1 MTAHVAPPSDHPDAL
16 ALIASAM
23 ARGIRPPKRIAFSQW
38 LGENIV
44 LVDGPLAGEAWSAE
58 GAPYLLE
65 IADCLSDDHPCNK
78 VTVRKSQQ
86 SGASILALAW
96 CLYIADREPANIL
109 YGVPGIDSL
118 RDLNSNKLQ
127 PLIDAWHKKI
137 KRTVILPQTSRSGI
151 GSTTYEKRFS
161 GGYMAL
167 GNANA
172 VMDLSM
178 KTVKK
183 GVKDELSK
191 WQDIPG
197 FGDPETLY
205 FGRFT
210 AFRRTKDWKILEIST
225 PEIDTGDETAEAEG
239 HCRIDRSFR
248 ESDRR
253 YWHCTCPECGKPFV
267 HVDQNLV
274 VDAEHPHKSAYRCA
288 CGHHI
293 SESERVAAV
302 RGGRWI
308 ATAPEVT
315 DHPGFHID
323 AFISLMMSYEAIAE
337 DQIAARTEQEKK
349 LYSNLVLGLPYR
361 FRGDAPEHKLLL
373 ERVEPDLL
381 RGHVPP
387 RGLILTAFAD
397 VQMRGIWLEIVAH
410 APNRE
415 TWCVDALYIDGDTAD
430 YRGPVFQQLKRETLD
445 RKFPDAFGRTRSID
459 ALGIDSGYRANQVY
473 AFVRASQRPHADTGR
488 ELVLATKGMQGWG
501 RPAVGQPKL
510 VDIDLD
516 GKKIKQGAKVWGIGT
531 WPLKATMY
539 SDLKQVM
546 PGPPAAPVAPDGYC
560 HFGSWCDE
568 VYFKQLTAEQ
578 LVAIKFRGRTTGQR
592 WEKTRDNHFHDCR
605 IGNLALAEYLGVSS
619 MTPEEWAA
627 LARACGLPD
636 DLTVLDLFRRQAG
649 AAVRDAADAEAA
661 IAARKAAER
670 EEADLS
676 RRPAWLP
683 ETTDWMR
690 RQ

>member
-1 MTAHVAPPSDHPDAL
+1 MTIHVAPPSHPDAL
-16 ALIASAM
+16 ALIAGAF

-38 LGENIV
+38 LTENIV
-44 LVDGPLAGEAWSAE
+44 LVDGPLAGELWSVE
-58 GAPYLLE
+58 GAPYLPE
-65 IADCLSDDHPCNK
+65 IADCLSDDHPCNV

-96 CLYIADREPANIL
+96 CLYIADREPSNIL

-127 PLIDAWHKKI
+127 PLIDAWQ
-137 KRTVILPQTSRSGI
+137 KRMKRMVILPQTSRSGI
-151 GSTTYEKRFS
+151 GSTTYEKRFA

-191 WQDIPG
+191 WTDIPG
-197 FGDPETLY
+197 YGDPETLF

-210 AFRRTKDWKILEIST
+210 AFRRTRDWKILEIST
-225 PEIDTGDETAEAEG
+225 PEIDSGDEEAEAEG

-248 ESDRR
+248 RSDQRF
-253 YWHCTCPECGKPFV
+253 WHCRCPECGREFV
-267 HVDQNLV
+267 HADDRLV
-274 VDAEHPHKSAYRCA
+274 VDEKHPHLSAYACT

-293 SESERVAAV
+293 SEPERVAAV
-302 RGGRWI
+302 RNGRWA
-308 ATAPEVT
+308 ATRPEVA

-337 DQIAARTEQEKK
+337 DRLAARTEQEKK

-373 ERVEPDLL
+373 ERVEPEMK
-381 RGHVPP
+381 RGHVPAH
-387 RGLILTAFAD
+387 GLILTAFAD
-397 VQMRGIWLEIVAH
+397 VQQRGIWLEIVAH
-410 APNRE
+410 AANRE

-430 YRGPVFQQLKRETLD
+430 PKGPVFQQLRRETLE
-445 RKFPDAFGRTRSID
+445 RSFADAFGRSRRID
-459 ALGIDSGYRANQVY
+459 VLGVDSGYRANQVY
-473 AFVRASQRPHADTGR
+473 AFVRAIQRAHPDTGR
-488 ELVLATKGMQGWG
+488 EMVLATKGLQGWG
-501 RPAVGQPKL
+501 RPAVGQPTL
-510 VDIDLD
+510 VDISLE
-516 GKKIKQGAKVWGIGT
+516 GKKIKQGAKVWGLGT
-531 WPLKATMY
+531 WPLKATLY
-539 SDLKQVM
+539 SDLKQVL
-546 PGPPAAPVAPDGYC
+546 PAPPDPPVPPSGYC

-568 VYFKQLTAEQ
+568 VYFKQLTAER

-605 IGNLALAEYLGVSS
+605 VGNLALAEYLGVSS
-619 MTPEEWAA
+619 MTTDEWAA
-627 LARACGLPD
+627 LARARGLPD
-636 DLTVLDLFRRQAG
+636 ELVAGDLFARP
-649 AAVRDAADAEAA
+649 AVARVHDAREADAA
-661 IAARKAAER
+661 IAARKAQER
-670 EEADLS
+670 EAS
-676 RRPAWLP
+676 APAPWVSANA
-683 ETTDWMR
+683 DWMR
-690 RQ
+690 R